1 MGKTNLDELELSGD
15 LTAKSITLTDD
26 VAINGTITVDDADSI
41 VVGDSTLTELLAA
54 SGDVS
59 KITQIEK
66 ALSGDLAFKCT
77 PPTITTAATAQ
88 NVGTQQKIDATIAGS
103 VTSSGGGNIDVTV
116 TADGLDD
123 GSKTVAVTVENSDD
137 EEAVALAI
145 QTALAADTDIS
156 DGGSGLFTVTVSGAV
171 VTLTKNVEA
180 ANDDT
185 MDFTIDTDTAEF
197 EEDDPLE
204 VTLEETAG
212 VAPYTR
218 TVKVQLV
225 DSDDNVHT
233 WFNGVV
239 PVTIADNADG
249 TASIATQ
256 NPEMVNGEMDIV
268 VTLTGTWAGS
278 KTNTLSVSQKTIL
291 GYTVSAKTSV
301 ETSS

>member
-1 MGKTNLDELELSGD
+1 MGKTNLDELELSGG
-15 LTAKSITLTDD
+15 L
-26 VAINGTITVDDADSI
+26 TVDDADSI

-88 NVGTQQKIDATIAGS
+88 NVGTQQKIDATIAGT
-103 VTSSGGGNIDVTV
+103 VTESGGGTIDVTV

-185 MDFTIDTDTAEF
+185 MDFTIETGTAEF
-197 EEDDPLE
+197 EEEDPLE

-239 PVTIADNADG
+239 PVTITDDAAG
-249 TASIATQ
+249 EASVPTL

-268 VTLTGTWAGS
+268 VTLTGTWAGG

-291 GYTVSAKTSV
+291 GYTVSAETSI